1 MAQTRALK
9 SAASAA
15 TGLLTVAAAALAL
28 AGCGGSSTHN
38 NASSSA
44 SAANSSAPSASVEA
58 SAGQSSSKASAGTSG
73 SKSKSSA
80 ASSHGSASGSGGS
93 ATDGSRSTGGS
104 NGKSGAKTQ
113 LRAVD
118 VVSKPG
124 PHKARGGP
132 DEPQVPQI
140 KAPNPCRLVSV
151 HEVSSILGGV
161 SVQQTEAPLGPTC
174 IMKVDS
180 QKQVIT
186 LAVEAVSV
194 KTQVKSMHEV
204 QTATVGGHQTYC
216 GKLGSSQFYLSLGG
230 GKAIAVT
237 APCPVARALAATALS
252 HLKA

>member
-28 AGCGGSSTHN
+28 AGCGGSSPHS
-38 NASSSA
+38 ASSATGGSG
-44 SAANSSAPSASVEA
+44 NAPAASVET
-58 SAGQSSSKASAGTSG
+58 SAGQSSSTVIAGTSG
-73 SKSKSSA
+73 SHSKSSKSGA
-80 ASSHGSASGSGGS
+80 ASRGSASGASGSGA
-93 ATDGSRSTGGS
+93 ATSTGTS
-104 NGKSGAKTQ
+104 HGKSSSKSQ

-132 DEPQVPQI
+132 DEPQPPAI

-151 HEVSSILGGV
+151 HEASSILGTSV
-161 SVQQTEAPLGPTC
+161 SQSEAPLGPTC

-194 KTQVKSMHEV
+194 KTQVKNMHEV
-204 QTATVGGHQTYC
+204 QTAVVGGHQTYC

>member
-1 MAQTRALK
+1 MAQTRAIK

-28 AGCGGSSTHN
+28 AGCGGSSNHSASSASG
-38 NASSSA
+38 ASSS
-44 SAANSSAPSASVEA
+44 SGAPAASVEA
-58 SAGQSSSKASAGTSG
+58 SAGQSSSTVIAGTNG
-73 SKSKSSA
+73 SHSKSSGNSA
-80 ASSHGSASGSGGS
+80 ASGGSAGSASGGAKS
-93 ATDGSRSTGGS
+93 ANGT

-118 VVSKPG
+118 IVSKPA

-132 DEPQVPQI
+132 DEPQVPQT
-140 KAPNPCRLVSV
+140 KGPNPCRLVSV
-151 HEVSSILGGV
+151 HEASSILGGV
-161 SVQQTEAPLGPTC
+161 PVQQTEAPLGPTC

-204 QTATVGGHQTYC
+204 QTAVVGGHQTYC

>member
-28 AGCGGSSTHN
+28 AGCGGSSAHN
-38 NASSSA
+38 SASSSA
-44 SAANSSAPSASVEA
+44 SAANGSAPSASVDA
-58 SAGQSSSKASAGTSG
+58 SAGQSSGKVITGTSG

-80 ASSHGSASGSGGS
+80 ASSGGSGGS
-93 ATDGSRSTGGS
+93 AADSSKSTGGS
-104 NGKSGAKTQ
+104 NGKPGAKSE

-132 DEPQVPQI
+132 DEPQVPQT
-140 KAPNPCRLVSV
+140 KGPNPCRLVSV
-151 HEVSSILGGV
+151 HEASSILGASV
-161 SVQQTEAPLGPTC
+161 SQTEAPLGPTC

-194 KTQVKSMHEV
+194 KTQVKNMREV
-204 QTATVGGHQTYC
+204 QTAVVGGHQTYC

>member
-28 AGCGGSSTHN
+28 AGCGGSATH
-38 NASSSA
+38 NASSA
-44 SAANSSAPSASVEA
+44 SSANSSGAPSASVQA
-58 SAGQSSSKASAGTSG
+58 SAGQSSGKVIAGSSG
-73 SKSKSSA
+73 SKSKSS
-80 ASSHGSASGSGGS
+80 SGGS
-93 ATDGSRSTGGS
+93 ANGSSGSAAGSSESTGAS
-104 NGKSGAKTQ
+104 NGKSGSKSQ

-118 VVSKPG
+118 VISKPG

-132 DEPQVPQI
+132 DEPQQPQT
-140 KAPNPCRLVSV
+140 KGPDPCRLVSV
-151 HEVSSILGGV
+151 HEASSILGA
-161 SVQQTEAPLGPTC
+161 SVEQTEAPLGPTC

-194 KTQVKSMHEV
+194 KTQVKNMHEV
-204 QTATVGGHQTYC
+204 QTAVVGGHQTYC
-216 GKLGSSQFYLSLGG
+216 GKLGSSQFYLNLGG

>member
-1 MAQTRALK
+1 MAQTRAPK

-15 TGLLTVAAAALAL
+15 AGLLTVAAAALAL

-44 SAANSSAPSASVEA
+44 SAANGSAPSASVEA
-58 SAGQSSSKASAGTSG
+58 SAGQSSSTVIAGTSG

-80 ASSHGSASGSGGS
+80 AASGGSASGGSGAGGS
-93 ATDGSRSTGGS
+93 KSTGAS

-194 KTQVKSMHEV
+194 KTQVKNMHEV
-204 QTATVGGHQTYC
+204 QTAVVGGHQTYC

>member
-58 SAGQSSSKASAGTSG
+58 SAGQSSSTVIAGTSG

-80 ASSHGSASGSGGS
+80 AASGGSASGGSGAGGS
-93 ATDGSRSTGGS
+93 KSTGAS

-194 KTQVKSMHEV
+194 KTQVKNMHEV
-204 QTATVGGHQTYC
+204 QTAVVGGHQTYC

>member
-28 AGCGGSSTHN
+28 AGCGGSSPH
-38 NASSSA
+38 NASSA
-44 SAANSSAPSASVEA
+44 SGGSGNAPSASVES
-58 SAGQSSSKASAGTSG
+58 SAGQSSGNVVAGTSG
-73 SKSKSSA
+73 SHSKSSGGSA
-80 ASSHGSASGSGGS
+80 ASAGSAGSGGS
-93 ATDGSRSTGGS
+93 GGGAKSSTGSG
-104 NGKSGAKTQ
+104 GKSGAKSQ

-132 DEPQVPQI
+132 DEPQPPAI

-151 HEVSSILGGV
+151 HEASSILGTSV
-161 SVQQTEAPLGPTC
+161 SQSEAPLGPTC

-194 KTQVKSMHEV
+194 KTQVKNMHEV
-204 QTATVGGHQTYC
+204 QTAVVGGHQTYC
-216 GKLGSSQFYLSLGG
+216 GKLGSSQFYLNLGG